1 MTPPPTGGLLALVI
15 VCAGVAVV
23 CLAGPIPC
31 PWLAAVALVGG
42 VVALALVIGATSPQ
56 D

>member
-15 VCAGVAVV
+15 LCAIVAVV

-31 PWLAAVALVGG
+31 PWLAAVAIVGG
-42 VVALALVIGATSPQ
+42 VVALALLIGPTSPQ